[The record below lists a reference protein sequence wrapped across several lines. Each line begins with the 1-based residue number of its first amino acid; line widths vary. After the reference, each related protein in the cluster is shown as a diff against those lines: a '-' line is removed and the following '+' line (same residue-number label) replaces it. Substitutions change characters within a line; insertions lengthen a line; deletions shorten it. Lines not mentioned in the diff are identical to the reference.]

1 MTDTYLIG
9 GSGIRI
15 FGTPLGFLP
24 HFITLITIKGSIPRI
39 GVAFLSDVGT
49 GINTFLRPQVPV
61 DSLPLRSSATYAMWG
76 TIDPYLAIPVV
87 AATVT
92 ANPPKYYGSST
103 NWMR

>member
-1 MTDTYLIG
+1 MIG
-9 GSGIRI
+9 GSGISI
-15 FGTPLGFLP
+15 FRTPLGVLP
-24 HFITLITIKGSIPRI
+24 HFLTFITIKYSTSHII
-39 GVAFLSDVGT
+39 VAFLSDVGT
-49 GINTFLRPQVPV
+49 GINTFLRPRVPV